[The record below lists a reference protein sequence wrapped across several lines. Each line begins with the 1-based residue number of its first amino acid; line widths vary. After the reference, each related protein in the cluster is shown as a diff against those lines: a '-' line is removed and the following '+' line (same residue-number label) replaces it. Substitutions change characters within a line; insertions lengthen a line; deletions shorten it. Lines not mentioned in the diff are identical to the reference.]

1 MGRRRQRHF
10 NPATAGCHAVVD
22 ARFGMVTTG
31 TYPWNYVIE
40 VAPRS
45 GTTYKLYD
53 MLLSMSPQPYN
64 INGQAS
70 VRLHE
75 TSLGLQD
82 GSTSPPAFNAG
93 QTMFICSKPDPY
105 LTSGYKRL
113 VSSASDIYFANGY
126 LNDTPPAQGVFTI
139 AGNGTTWNDIDANTP
154 AVTADAHAM
163 SIKRELDTK
172 LSTTVNTTVQNQKVD
187 SSSSYNADYVGRGPY
202 PAVTQYWD
210 GDIAM
215 IAIGQTTGV
224 PMDRRILQMMGRV
237 WRIHTL

>member
-22 ARFGMVTTG
+22 ARFGMVLTG
-31 TYPWNYVIE
+31 YPYVSR
-40 VAPRS
+40 VTART
-45 GTTYKLYD
+45 GTTYNLD
-53 MLLSMSPQPYN
+53 DLMLSSSPQPYN

-70 VRLHE
+70 VKFYE
-75 TSLGLQD
+75 SSMGLLD
-82 GSTSPPAFNAG
+82 SSTNPPAFNAG
-93 QTMFICSKPDPY
+93 QIMFICSKPDAT
-105 LTSGYKRL
+105 L
-113 VSSASDIYFANGY
+113 ANGY
-126 LNDTPPAQGVFTI
+126 QRLISAASDVYFATGYLKQTPPASSGVFTI
-139 AGNGTTWNDIDANTP
+139 AGNGTTWNDTNANTP
-154 AVTADAHAM
+154 LVTADVYAM

-172 LSTTVNTTVQNQKVD
+172 LSTTVNTTVQAQKVD
-187 SSSSYNADYVGRGPY
+187 SSSSFNADYVGRGPY
-202 PAVTQYWD
+202 PSVTQYWD

>member
-22 ARFGMVTTG
+22 ARFGMVLTG
-31 TYPWNYVIE
+31 YPYVSE
-40 VAPRS
+40 VAARV
-45 GTTYKLYD
+45 GTTYKMVD
-53 MLLSMSPQPYN
+53 MLLGLSPQPYN

-70 VRLHE
+70 VKFFDC
-75 TSLGLQD
+75 SMGLIND
-82 GSTSPPAFNAG
+82 LANPPEFAAG
-93 QTMFICSKPDPY
+93 QSMFICSSLDAA
-105 LTSGYKRL
+105 TSGYERL
-113 VSSASDIYFANGY
+113 ISSATDAYFACGY
-126 LNDTPPAQGVFTI
+126 LSQTPPLPSGIFSI
-139 AGNGTTWNDIDANTP
+139 AGNGTTWNDTDANSP
-154 AVTADAHAM
+154 IVSQSPYAIC
-163 SIKRELDTK
+163 IKRELDTK
-172 LSTTVNTTVQNQKVD
+172 LTPTVNTTVQSQKVD

-202 PAVTQYWD
+202 PAVTQYWT

>member
-22 ARFGMVTTG
+22 ARFGMVLTG
-31 TYPWNYVIE
+31 YPYVSE
-40 VAPRS
+40 VAARV
-45 GTTYKLYD
+45 GTTYKMYD
-53 MLLSMSPQPYN
+53 MLLSLSPQPYN

-70 VRLHE
+70 VKFFE
-75 TSLGLQD
+75 SSMGLID
-82 GSTSPPAFNAG
+82 NMTNPPTFAAG
-93 QTMFICSKPDPY
+93 QSMFICSSLDATPNGYQRMVSSANDVYFACGYLSQTPP
-105 LTSGYKRL
+105 LTSGIF
-113 VSSASDIYFANGY
+113 S
-126 LNDTPPAQGVFTI
+126 I
-139 AGNGTTWNDIDANTP
+139 AGNGTSWNDIDANSP
-154 AVTADAHAM
+154 LVTAGPYAM
-163 SIKRELDTK
+163 CIKRELDTK
-172 LSTTVNTTVQNQKVD
+172 LTPTVNTTVQSQKVD

-202 PAVTQYWD
+202 PAVTQYWT

>member
-22 ARFGMVTTG
+22 SRFGMVLTG
-31 TYPWNYVIE
+31 YPYVSE
-40 VAPRS
+40 VAARV

-53 MLLSMSPQPYN
+53 MLLSLSPQPYN

-70 VRLHE
+70 VKFFE
-75 TSLGLQD
+75 SSMGLMD
-82 GSTSPPAFNAG
+82 NMTNPPTFAAG
-93 QTMFICSKPDPY
+93 QSMFICSSLDATTY
-105 LTSGYKRL
+105 GYQRM
-113 VSSASDIYFANGY
+113 VSSAADVYFACGY
-126 LNDTPPAQGVFTI
+126 LSFAPGIFSI
-139 AGNGTTWNDIDANTP
+139 AGNGTTWNDIDANSP
-154 AVTADAHAM
+154 LVTAGPYAM
-163 SIKRELDTK
+163 CIKRELDTK
-172 LSTTVNTTVQNQKVD
+172 LTPTVNTTVQSQKVD

-202 PAVTQYWD
+202 PAVTQYWT

>member
-22 ARFGMVTTG
+22 ARFGMVLTG
-31 TYPWNYVIE
+31 YPHVSR
-40 VAPRS
+40 VTARV
-45 GTTYKLYD
+45 GTTYNLDD
-53 MLLSMSPQPYN
+53 MLLSLSPQPYN
-64 INGQAS
+64 INGQAAVKFYES
-70 VRLHE
+70 
-75 TSLGLQD
+75 SMGLLD
-82 GSTSPPAFNAG
+82 NSTSPPAFNAG
-93 QTMFICSKPDPY
+93 QTMFICSKPDAT
-105 LTSGYKRL
+105 LVNGYQRL
-113 VSSASDIYFANGY
+113 ISAASDVYFATGY
-126 LNDTPPAQGVFTI
+126 LNQTPPANSGVFTI
-139 AGNGTTWNDIDANTP
+139 AGNGTTWNDTNANTP
-154 AVTADAHAM
+154 LVTADAYAI

-202 PAVTQYWD
+202 PSVTQYWD

>member
-1 MGRRRQRHF
+1 MVLTGYPHVSRV
-10 NPATAGCHAVVD
+10 TARV
-22 ARFGMVTTG
+22 
-31 TYPWNYVIE
+31 
-40 VAPRS
+40 
-45 GTTYKLYD
+45 GTTYNLDD
-53 MLLSMSPQPYN
+53 MLLSLSPQPYN

-70 VRLHE
+70 VKFYE
-75 TSLGLQD
+75 SSMGLLD
-82 GSTSPPAFNAG
+82 GSTNPPAFNAG
-93 QTMFICSKPDPY
+93 QTMFICSKPDAT
-105 LTSGYKRL
+105 LTSGYQRL
-113 VSSASDIYFANGY
+113 VSAASDVYFATGY
-126 LNDTPPAQGVFTI
+126 FTAEFYYEASGVFTI
-139 AGNGTTWNDIDANTP
+139 AGNGTTWNDTSINAP
-154 AVTADAHAM
+154 YVTAETYAM

-172 LSTTVNTTVQNQKVD
+172 LSTTVNTTVQDQKVD

>member
-22 ARFGMVTTG
+22 ARFGMVLTG
-31 TYPWNYVIE
+31 YPHVSR
-40 VAPRS
+40 VTARV
-45 GTTYKLYD
+45 GTTYNLDD
-53 MLLSMSPQPYN
+53 MVLPLSPQPYN

-70 VRLHE
+70 VKFYE
-75 TSLGLQD
+75 SSMGLLNNS
-82 GSTSPPAFNAG
+82 GNPPAFNAG
-93 QTMFICSKPDPY
+93 QTMFICSKPDAT
-105 LTSGYKRL
+105 LTSGYQRL
-113 VSSASDIYFANGY
+113 VSAANDIYFATGY
-126 LNDTPPAQGVFTI
+126 INDTPPAQGVFTI
-139 AGNGTTWNDIDANTP
+139 AGNGTTWNDTDPNTP
-154 AVTADAHAM
+154 VVTADTYAM

-172 LSTTVNTTVQNQKVD
+172 LSTTVNTTVQGQKVD

>member
-22 ARFGMVTTG
+22 ARFGMVLTG
-31 TYPWNYVIE
+31 YPYVSE
-40 VAPRS
+40 VAARV
-45 GTTYKLYD
+45 GTTYKMFD
-53 MLLSMSPQPYN
+53 ALLSLSPQPYN

-70 VRLHE
+70 VKFFE
-75 TSLGLQD
+75 SSMGLID
-82 GSTSPPAFNAG
+82 NMSNPPTFAAG
-93 QTMFICSKPDPY
+93 QSMFICSSLDATPN
-105 LTSGYKRL
+105 GYQRM
-113 VSSASDIYFANGY
+113 VSSASDVYFACGY
-126 LNDTPPAQGVFTI
+126 LSQTPPLTSGIFSI
-139 AGNGTTWNDIDANTP
+139 AGNGTTWNDIDANSP
-154 AVTADAHAM
+154 LVTAGPYAM
-163 SIKRELDTK
+163 CIKRELDTK
-172 LSTTVNTTVQNQKVD
+172 LTPTVNTTVQSQKVD

-202 PAVTQYWD
+202 PAVTQYWT